1 MNQSVDLR
9 LNCRSNCL
17 AGEHNLPPL
26 RIWPLFKVTS
36 ERCPLVPRCSNQ
48 AGLGSQCL
56 GSLGGPDALTDPP
69 PAHPAF
75 GEAVSNTQISRA
87 MYLFWSSLT
96 SPLYTQ
102 SPDASAVT
110 TRSAW
115 ELCLCWHPTDEQ
127 GRGRDLWHP
136 RGSCIKQS
144 PKPEQLSMWHVQS
157 RAWNSQ
163 LTKWFKVQTYS
174 LEKGQ
179 QKKLCQEMKVS

>member
-75 GEAVSNTQISRA
+75 GEAVSNTQITRA
-87 MYLFWSSLT
+87 MCLFWS
-96 SPLYTQ
+96 PLHHFIHKVPMPLQ
-102 SPDASAVT
+102 SPRAVLESSVSAGIP
-110 TRSAW
+110 
-115 ELCLCWHPTDEQ
+115 L
-127 GRGRDLWHP
+127 
-136 RGSCIKQS
+136 
-144 PKPEQLSMWHVQS
+144 M
-157 RAWNSQ
+157 N
-163 LTKWFKVQTYS
+163 KVEAETS
-174 LEKGQ
+174 HTPGTA
-179 QKKLCQEMKVS
+179 V